1 MQVTHQH
8 GAGIDVH
15 KKTVVVC
22 CLSVD
27 ANRQPQRETRTSGTT
42 TRDLLSL
49 CDWLSS
55 VAITHVAMCIVP
67 GNMGNPCTTCWQ
79 AVLR

>member
-1 MQVTHQH
+1 MQVTHQQC
-8 GAGIDVH
+8 AGIDVH

-27 ANRQPQRETRTSGTT
+27 ANGQPQGEKRTYGTT
-42 TRDLLSL
+42 TRDLLSR

-55 VAITHVAMCIVP
+55 AAITDVAIGLYRRILETRVQPV
-67 GNMGNPCTTCWQ
+67 G
-79 AVLR
+79 R